1 MIGVVIPAHNEE
13 VCLEACLLSVLAAA
27 AHPQL
32 EAECVAIVVVLDSC
46 CDASRTIAH
55 RYAVTVIEVQARS
68 VGVARGTGARLL
80 IEAGARWLA
89 CTDADTT
96 VPPDWLAAQLAHQA
110 DAVCGVVDVD
120 DWSEHGP
127 DVRQR
132 YEAIYVDRD
141 GHRHIHGANLGVTSA
156 AYVRAGG
163 FPELTCHEDV
173 HLVRALQAQGA
184 NIAWSGS
191 VRVRTS
197 ARIDF
202 RAQGGFGSYLLDLA
216 NSLEGGAA

>member
-13 VCLEACLLSVLAAA
+13 AFLEACLLSVLAAA

-32 EAECVAIVVVLDSC
+32 DAEGVTIVVVLDSC

-55 RYAVTVIEVQARS
+55 RYAVTVIEVQARN
-68 VGVARGTGARLL
+68 VGVARATGARVL

-96 VPPDWLAAQLAHQA
+96 VPPDWLTAQLAHQA
-110 DAVCGVVDVD
+110 DAVCGVVEVD
-120 DWSEHGP
+120 DWGEHGP

-132 YEAIYVDRD
+132 YEAIYIDQD
-141 GHRHIHGANLGVTSA
+141 GHPHIHGANLGVTSA
-156 AYVRAGG
+156 AYLRAGG
-163 FPELTCHEDV
+163 FPELACHEDV
-173 HLVRALQAQGA
+173 HLIRALQALGA

-197 ARIDF
+197 ARINF
-202 RAQGGFGSYLLDLA
+202 RAQGGFGSYLRELA
-216 NSLEGGAA
+216 NSIDAGAA